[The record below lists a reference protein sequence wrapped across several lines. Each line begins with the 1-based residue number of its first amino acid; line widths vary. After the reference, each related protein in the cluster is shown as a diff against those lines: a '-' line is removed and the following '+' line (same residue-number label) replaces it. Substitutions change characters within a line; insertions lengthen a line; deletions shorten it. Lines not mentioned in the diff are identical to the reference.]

1 MSMVLQWLTIP
12 VSAVI
17 QNKAVRYTVAVSIL
31 LAALC
36 VVLAL
41 TLSTGPGHG
50 PIAGS
55 GTIWVN

>member
-1 MSMVLQWLTIP
+1 MSLVLQWLTIP
-12 VSAVI
+12 VATVI
-17 QNKAVRYTVAVSIL
+17 QNKAVRYTVAVLIL
-31 LAALC
+31 LTALC

-41 TLSTGPGHG
+41 TLSTSSGHG